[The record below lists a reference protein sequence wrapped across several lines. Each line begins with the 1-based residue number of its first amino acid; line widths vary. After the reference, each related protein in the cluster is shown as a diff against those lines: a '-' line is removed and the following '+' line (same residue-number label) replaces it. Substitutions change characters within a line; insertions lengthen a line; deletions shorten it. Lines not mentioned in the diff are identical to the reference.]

1 MHPTN
6 ADVVV
11 ELNSKNQAFWC
22 PSPSPPRRQPVPLT
36 KLEYLILNH
45 LRAGMTTAS
54 LPVVTANNNTFRAE
68 RLAISQNSVQMRSLL
83 LYQRKY

>member
-6 ADVVV
+6 ADVLV

-45 LRAGMTTAS
+45 CSGVMPFAATWRGI
-54 LPVVTANNNTFRAE
+54 FRGALT
-68 RLAISQNSVQMRSLL
+68 RLEQ
-83 LYQRKY
+83 